1 MSDNILNAIAAL
13 GDEIIPALHAQ
24 GLSHY
29 KISADLKE
37 RGPPL
42 SRVTVSKVIAGR
54 PSSAAT
60 SAS

>member
-1 MSDNILNAIAAL
+1 MSDDVLKAIAAL

-24 GLSHY
+24 GLSHN

-42 SRVTVSKVIAGR
+42 PHVTVSKVIAS
-54 PSSAAT
+54 SSAAT